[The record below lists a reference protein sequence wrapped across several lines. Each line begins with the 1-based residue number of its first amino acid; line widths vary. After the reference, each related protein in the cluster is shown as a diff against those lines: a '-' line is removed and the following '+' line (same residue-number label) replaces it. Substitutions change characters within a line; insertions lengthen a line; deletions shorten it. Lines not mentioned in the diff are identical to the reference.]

1 MAGAVRERRV
11 SRAAGVARVLGV
23 QLAAPIGGV
32 VRRGERERE
41 RKNLDSRTQKP
52 EREGGSLIAAPTEL
66 SQLDQIERLRHY
78 SLEVSLIFS
87 INPAD
92 GEGAGAAAF
101 LRLRVVDVC
110 VSVTDLS
117 ASPSSQE

>member
-11 SRAAGVARVLGV
+11 SRAAGVAGVLGV

-87 INPAD
+87 INPPTAK
-92 GEGAGAAAF
+92 GQGQQH
-101 LRLRVVDVC
+101 
-110 VSVTDLS
+110 
-117 ASPSSQE
+117 SS